1 MHETTKLA
9 RRHAVDRERSFRFF
23 LGQRT
28 RFIFLPPHRWL
39 RSWPPGPHRPS
50 CSRYATGPAACDEK
64 AGSGRRIPCVCGWK
78 IVQKLCFVGAF
89 FDATPSSQLCCPL
102 GCELFGSSTSGEPRS
117 SLRSGRAR
125 LFPRRNM
132 QARLPMEDAEMF
144 PQSSSLNFSRTC
156 DLHRLAVALAVILR

>member
-9 RRHAVDRERSFRFF
+9 RRHAVDWERSFRFF

-50 CSRYATGPAACDEK
+50 CSRYATGSAA
-64 AGSGRRIPCVCGWK
+64 IPCVWMENCSETLFCGGP
-78 IVQKLCFVGAF
+78 FS
-89 FDATPSSQLCCPL
+89 TQLPAASCAAPWAASC
-102 GCELFGSSTSGEPRS
+102 SD
-117 SLRSGRAR
+117 
-125 LFPRRNM
+125 PRRAGNRAARCAAGARCFISPQNYM